1 VTREER
7 GQKQLRLVTLQ
18 AELDALD
25 GLHVWA
31 FSVQRTADRE
41 GHVTRMLVAEEVM
54 EELTRRMV
62 KAREAIGTTMRE
74 LKEIP

>member
-1 VTREER
+1 MTQEER
-7 GQKQLRLVTLQ
+7 GRKQLRLVTLQ
-18 AELDALD
+18 AELETLD

-31 FSVQRTADRE
+31 FSVQRAADRE
-41 GHVTRMLVAEEVM
+41 GQLARMLVAEEVM
-54 EELTRRMV
+54 EELSRRMV